1 MTGCCWFEFFLI
13 SALKSACPLF
23 CLAKHSKRLTHDS
36 GTVLLLGMV
45 PGCFFKRLDYNKG
58 IVGKGGVLMYS
69 FYEYLAFFVIYAFL
83 GWCAEVIFNTINTAT
98 L

>member
-45 PGCFFKRLDYNKG
+45 PVAFQA
-58 IVGKGGVLMYS
+58 VGL
-69 FYEYLAFFVIYAFL
+69 
-83 GWCAEVIFNTINTAT
+83 
-98 L
+98 

>member
-45 PGCFFKRLDYNKG
+45 PVAFSSGWTIIKVSLEKG
-58 IVGKGGVLMYS
+58 E
-69 FYEYLAFFVIYAFL
+69 F
-83 GWCAEVIFNTINTAT
+83 
-98 L
+98 